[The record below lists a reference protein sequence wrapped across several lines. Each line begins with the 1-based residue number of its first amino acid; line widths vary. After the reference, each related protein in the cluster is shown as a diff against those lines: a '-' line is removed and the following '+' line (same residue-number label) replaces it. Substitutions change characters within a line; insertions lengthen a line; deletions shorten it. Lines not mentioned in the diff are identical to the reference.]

1 MSSSQGGLPQLPY
14 GYDSLPHCFVT
25 LSVHFLHSSYCNMY
39 FRLFICRLSVSHID
53 SVLQKGK
60 DLVCGITNVLP
71 HTECS
76 ARHVTL
82 LKEFLL
88 NQ

>member
-1 MSSSQGGLPQLPY
+1 MGVTPSPIVLSLYPFISSTVLIAT
-14 GYDSLPHCFVT
+14 CT
-25 LSVHFLHSSYCNMY
+25 LQ
-39 FRLFICRLSVSHID
+39 LFICMLSVSHID

-60 DLVCGITNVLP
+60 DLVCVITNVLP